1 MFVVPNLY
9 GFLCSI
15 FIHTVKV
22 SGIQNNTEPQ
32 RLILWTKTESFKAYS
47 NQMICLCLIVMWM
60 CQVFFFL
67 QLMFPD
73 PSTSEAS
80 DDPVAL
86 MKTCWSQMRHTQWDI
101 SAVGFCLS
109 QNKMLYLEHQ
119 KSHDLFT
126 TFCGPSDSLALVDR
140 QTRAHTHVGFCG
152 LRGLS
157 IGVMVFI
164 LYKLCVLLPY
174 TYPTPKLSPHRR
186 LCASLDFQ
194 KNTI

>member
-22 SGIQNNTEPQ
+22 SGVQNNTEPQ
-32 RLILWTKTESFKAYS
+32 RLILWTKTDSFKAYS

-86 MKTCWSQMRHTQWDI
+86 MKTCWSQMRHTHSETSVLLV
-101 SAVGFCLS
+101 SACHRIKCSTWSITNLMIYS
-109 QNKMLYLEHQ
+109 QHSVAHLTLWHWW
-119 KSHDLFT
+119 T
-126 TFCGPSDSLALVDR
+126 DR
-140 QTRAHTHVGFCG
+140 HARAHTHTHTHTQC
-152 LRGLS
+152 LHAW
-157 IGVMVFI
+157 I
-164 LYKLCVLLPY
+164 LAIV
-174 TYPTPKLSPHRR
+174 
-186 LCASLDFQ
+186 
-194 KNTI
+194 IV